1 MRGLVYAD
9 ARHMSHFNTGSDL
22 DIEKIQ
28 DSFTVVNARVGLRGP
43 DDRWAVE
50 LWAQN
55 LFDKDYHA
63 GRVRRAA
70 AGIGHDPRQSMP
82 ASSPARPSC
91 SAPSLASRGPSA

>member
-1 MRGLVYAD
+1 
-9 ARHMSHFNTGSDL
+9 MSHFNTGSDL

-28 DSFTVVNARVGLRGP
+28 DSYTVVNARVGLRGP

-55 LFDKDYHA
+55 LFDKDYMQVA
-63 GRVRRAA
+63 FDAPLQGSGTIRA
-70 AGIGHDPRQSMP
+70 PSMR

-91 SAPSLASRGPSA
+91 SAPSLASRGPLA